1 MCGCKPFKDPR
12 RLKFSMVKIS
22 TRISAAVELANYR
35 MTLLTLRDTS
45 ITDGI
50 QIDGANVVDI
60 TKVAAYKNLQA
71 TMRYIHTAGDRLH
84 DVVANL
90 PTIETL

>member
-1 MCGCKPFKDPR
+1 MA
-12 RLKFSMVKIS
+12 
-22 TRISAAVELANYR
+22 ISAAVELANYR
-35 MTLLTLRDTS
+35 ITLLTLRDTS
-45 ITDGI
+45 IMEGI

-60 TKVAAYKNLQA
+60 SKVAAHKNLQT

-90 PTIETL
+90 PVIETL

>member
-1 MCGCKPFKDPR
+1 MCGWKPFKDPR

-45 ITDGI
+45 ITEGI

-60 TKVAAYKNLQA
+60 SKVAAHKNLQT
-71 TMRYIHTAGDRLH
+71 TMRHIHTAGERLQ

-90 PTIETL
+90 PSIATL